1 MCACK
6 HYKAYRSRALPREA
20 RDRITILFGGAT
32 WKHERLIAAA
42 LGNLGYRVELLP
54 NPVKRDFDAG
64 KELIDPGACAPTYFT
79 VGNLINVLREKIAAE
94 GRDNVAEHYVF
105 FTAGACGACR
115 FGQYHESYELALANI
130 DLPDLRIC
138 RFDQAKI
145 STEATAGQGID
156 IDVEFTLAVLWA
168 VQCGDLLC
176 DLEYMAR
183 PYELEPGAT
192 DRVLAE
198 TVARLEQ
205 AFLKRPRKSTRVK
218 TILWF
223 LTTGYFTRALRKVA
237 ARWSE
242 IRLDR
247 LRVKPKVKIT
257 GEFWMQV
264 HEGDGNYGIK
274 RWLEQEGAE
283 VVPVPIAVWV
293 DYLLHERKVR
303 LEERKNFSPNF
314 GRRQASLWLMRT
326 LYRRAYEG
334 LRRALRELPHPL
346 PVQEEI
352 ARLAAPFYNFRL
364 NGGESHMLIGKAL
377 LAYHDRLAHMICE
390 VVPFG
395 CLPAT
400 MSVGAMANVLGRYP
414 DLLHASIEVKGDA
427 EIHALSR
434 CQMTLTEAK
443 RRARREFEHALADTG
458 LSVDRIRAWEADHPE
473 VLRLRIRIPQCGAVS
488 TAANYVR
495 YVAKAMQR
503 EWPLSEER
511 RLNVLPVEEGAP

>member
-1 MCACK
+1 MCACR

-42 LGNLGYRVELLP
+42 MRNLGYRVELLP
-54 NPVKRDFDAG
+54 NPVKHDFDTG
-64 KELIDPGACAPTYFT
+64 KELIDAGACAPTYFT
-79 VGNLINVLREKIAAE
+79 VGNLINVLRKKIAAE
-94 GRDNVAEHYVF
+94 GRDNVAERYVF

-138 RFDQAKI
+138 RFEQAKI

-156 IDVEFTLAVLWA
+156 IDTEFTLAVLWA
-168 VQCGDLLC
+168 VLCGDLLC

-183 PYELEPGAT
+183 PYELEYGET

-198 TVARLEQ
+198 SVACLEQ
-205 AFLKRPRKSTRVK
+205 AFLKRPRKATRVK

-223 LTTGYFTRALRKVA
+223 LTTGYFARVLRQEA
-237 ARWSE
+237 ARWAE

-283 VVPVPIAVWV
+283 VVPVPMAVWV

-303 LEERKNFSPNF
+303 LEERKNVSPKF
-314 GRRQASLWLMRT
+314 GRRQAGLWLLRR

-377 LAYHDRLAHMICE
+377 LAYRDRLAHMICE

-434 CQMTLTEAK
+434 CQMILTEAK
-443 RRARREFEHALADTG
+443 RRARREFDQALAETG
-458 LSVDRIRAWEADHPE
+458 LSVDRIRAWEVDHPE
-473 VLRLRIRIPQCGAVS
+473 ALRLGTRVPYTRSAS
-488 TAANYVR
+488 TAANYAH
-495 YVAKAMQR
+495 YVAEAIR
-503 EWPLSEER
+503 HEWWSPDEPR
-511 RLNVLPVEEGAP
+511 QDVLPIEEGAP